1 MLALFIPWFLLLVLF
16 VVIVLLIRKKWKASI
31 ILFVVMLALNWW
43 YKCIPFRLYGLDD
56 TNDSSR
62 LKIMCFNIDG
72 SSGDV
77 IEKAKNIKELI
88 KKISPNIV
96 FIAEFNEQFPKPLHS
111 ALKDGFLYT
120 TYPDHL
126 FFQYF
131 YSNYPLFN
139 SRRLKDSD
147 GKDIGAY
154 ACSTVIQ
161 GDTID
166 LYGCHFASNNYN
178 ELYERQSLEDIRGQE
193 SILTYINNIQT
204 SGNRRKI
211 EAITIIHEMSKSS
224 YQAIV
229 LGDMNDVY
237 GSSALNELKTR
248 GLIDAWWEGGF
259 GYGATIHKPLP
270 YRIDHIMHTNGLE
283 LQSIRVIDSN
293 GISDHDALYAEF
305 NLKEWHP

>member
-1 MLALFIPWFLLLVLF
+1 MLALFIPWLLLLVLF
-16 VVIVLLIRKKWKASI
+16 VVIVLIIRKKWKASI

-43 YKCIPFRLYGLDD
+43 YKCIPFRLYGLID
-56 TNDSSR
+56 TNDPCR
-62 LKIMCFNIDG
+62 LKIMCFNIDS
-72 SSGDV
+72 SSGDN

-88 KKISPNIV
+88 KKFSPNIV

-111 ALKDGFLYT
+111 ALKDDFLYT

-178 ELYERQSLEDIRGQE
+178 ELYERQSIDDINGR
-193 SILTYINNIQT
+193 
-204 SGNRRKI
+204 
-211 EAITIIHEMSKSS
+211 
-224 YQAIV
+224 
-229 LGDMNDVY
+229 
-237 GSSALNELKTR
+237 
-248 GLIDAWWEGGF
+248 EGAF
-259 GYGATIHKPLP
+259 M
-270 YRIDHIMHTNGLE
+270 HI
-283 LQSIRVIDSN
+283 
-293 GISDHDALYAEF
+293 
-305 NLKEWHP
+305 